1 MATVSG
7 FLVRAS
13 NTEPI
18 IRIIAEA
25 PSAEESRR
33 LCDTAI
39 HAMQAFKPLYQRRAI
54 ISRCRFLRGGMKCDQ
69 EWDGLAAEGVEYS
82 PAGGE
87 DVGNPADI
95 AVFFEGCAAFA
106 AADIHFYVVVGH
118 AFELRNEPARTAFEA
133 RVFEF
138 AEDAVV
144 ERDGAVEFDELA
156 DLVLEIAHSSSG
168 RRRIARRPA
177 SAR

>member
-1 MATVSG
+1 
-7 FLVRAS
+7 VRHG
-13 NTEPI
+13 NTRDAGRLSHFI
-18 IRIIAEA
+18 NAE
-25 PSAEESRR
+25 R
-33 LCDTAI
+33 LFRGAG
-39 HAMQAFKPLYQRRAI
+39 
-54 ISRCRFLRGGMKCDQ
+54 FLRGGMKCDQ

-156 DLVLEIAHSSSG
+156 DLVLE
-168 RRRIARRPA
+168 
-177 SAR
+177 